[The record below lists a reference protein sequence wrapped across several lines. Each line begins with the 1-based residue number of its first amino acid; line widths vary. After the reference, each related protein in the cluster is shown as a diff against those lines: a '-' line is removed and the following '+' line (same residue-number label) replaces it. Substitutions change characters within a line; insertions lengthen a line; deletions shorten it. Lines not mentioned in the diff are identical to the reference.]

1 MLCCLYR
8 GSGSGMHGL
17 QIVERP
23 TRLALDVL
31 EAEVGCYSITTIRG
45 SDLVI
50 EVRDA
55 AQCSTA
61 LRT

>member
-1 MLCCLYR
+1 
-8 GSGSGMHGL
+8 MHGL

-31 EAEVGCYSITTIRG
+31 EAGWVVKVSQTIRG

-50 EVRDA
+50 EVGD

>member
-1 MLCCLYR
+1 
-8 GSGSGMHGL
+8 MHGL